1 MRSTPW
7 FTAVPPPRP
16 TAGGR
21 MGWAP
26 SRCGRGGSACQGWAT
41 RGQAVKGRHC
51 RVRLGAQRPG
61 DLLVTADTSRRLPH
75 SLCCTFAWVEQP
87 RRSLGLAAWA
97 VTTASW
103 GWLARKGTEIK
114 PQRDISVGVA
124 NKGGMVQSRGS
135 PCHSPLAP
143 RKAGRQGRAGP
154 SWGRELQ
161 LNIRSAGCLAGWKS
175 LLIGTLGG
183 GSGGKRGGS
192 HCADELSW
200 EQLASCCQF

>member
-1 MRSTPW
+1 MSG
-7 FTAVPPPRP
+7 V
-16 TAGGR
+16 GH
-21 MGWAP
+21 
-26 SRCGRGGSACQGWAT
+26 Q
-41 RGQAVKGRHC
+41 GQAVKGRHC
-51 RVRLGAQRPG
+51 RLRLGAQRPG

-75 SLCCTFAWVEQP
+75 SLCCTFARVEQP

-103 GWLARKGTEIK
+103 GWLGRKGTEINRK
-114 PQRDISVGVA
+114 ETFLLGLQTKEGW
-124 NKGGMVQSRGS
+124 SRAGGS

-161 LNIRSAGCLAGWKS
+161 LNVRSAGCLAGWKS

-200 EQLASCCQF
+200 EQLASCCQFLVFLHKLGAGRIGLGCFSF